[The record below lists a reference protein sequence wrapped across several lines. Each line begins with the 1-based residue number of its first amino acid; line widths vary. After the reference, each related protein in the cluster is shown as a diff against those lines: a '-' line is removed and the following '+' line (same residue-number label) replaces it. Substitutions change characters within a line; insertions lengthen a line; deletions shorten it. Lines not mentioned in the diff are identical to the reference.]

1 MRTTDEIEKD
11 ITNEL
16 GESGTDYAQDLW
28 LEYLQAKNEKT
39 SQFAQKIIDKDPI
52 VIGATI
58 GAIVGH
64 LFLK

>member
-16 GESGTDYAQDLW
+16 GESGSDNAQDLW
-28 LEYLQAKNEKT
+28 LEYLEAKNEKT
-39 SQFAQKIIDKDPI
+39 SLFAQKIVDKDPI

-58 GAIVGH
+58 GAIIGH
-64 LFLK
+64 LFSK

>member
-58 GAIVGH
+58 GAIIGH
-64 LFLK
+64 LFSK